1 MKSPKSRSG
10 SKSQSKTKSK
20 SKLKAKSSTSPKVG
34 LLIAATD
41 ANDVWASY
49 ITAFKNALNQQMSP
63 TVVSYVPRPFH
74 GAAGGDYSAYYV
86 AAQQLIND
94 RVDIIVTAGNL
105 AARACKDAA
114 NQTATQTNANP
125 IPIVVASAGDLTDL
139 ADSNLTG
146 CTNGQQNLDILK
158 ARIGKMS
165 QLYPAPTAVGI
176 VGNDTV
182 PPVGWAMHQAFGLI
196 PQLLDVPAYLVPFR
210 QQSDLKDP
218 ATIRKTLNSSLPNTV
233 NALFVCSDPLLR
245 THGGDFVAAAH
256 SAPKMNTM
264 HEFGEW
270 YSKHGGD
277 LCFGPDF
284 TTLFQKAAGFVYQ
297 FYQKGVPL
305 PAGYKPKET
314 DCVQTP

>member
-1 MKSPKSRSG
+1 MKSPKSKSG
-10 SKSQSKTKSK
+10 SKSQSNTKSK
-20 SKLKAKSSTSPKVG
+20 SKLKSKSSTPPKVG

-41 ANDVWASY
+41 ADDVWKSY
-49 ITAFKNALNQQMSP
+49 IKAFTDTLNNLMTP
-63 TVVSYVPRPFH
+63 IVPNYVPRPLH
-74 GAAGGDYSAYYV
+74 GAAGGDYSAYYS

-94 RVDIIVTAGNL
+94 GVDILVTAGNL
-105 AARACKDAA
+105 AAQACKDAA
-114 NQTATQTNANP
+114 TQTNAANP
-125 IPIVVASAGDLTDL
+125 TPIVVASAGDLTEL

-158 ARIGKMS
+158 ARIGKMQ
-165 QLYPAPTAVGI
+165 QLSPIPTAVGI

-196 PQLLDVPAYLVPFR
+196 PQILNVPAYLVPFR
-210 QQSDLKDP
+210 QESDLKDP
-218 ATIRKTLNSSLPNTV
+218 ATIRKILNSSLPNTV
-233 NALFVCSDPLLR
+233 NAIFVCSDPLLR
-245 THGGDFVAAAH
+245 THGGDFVTAAH
-256 SAPKMNTM
+256 NAPKMNTM

-297 FYQKGVPL
+297 FFQKGLPL
-305 PAGYKPKET
+305 PTGYNPKKT

>member
-20 SKLKAKSSTSPKVG
+20 SKLKVKSSTSPKVG

-49 ITAFKNALNQQMSP
+49 ITAFKKALDHQMSP
-63 TVVSYVPRPFH
+63 TAVSYVQRPFH

-94 RVDIIVTAGNL
+94 KVDIIVTAGNL

-114 NQTATQTNANP
+114 NQTNAANP

-146 CTNGQQNLDILK
+146 CANGQQNIAILK
-158 ARIGKMS
+158 ARIDKMN

-196 PQLLDVPAYLVPFR
+196 PQLLEVPAYLVPFR
-210 QQSDLKDP
+210 QQSDLQDV
-218 ATIRKTLNSSLPNTV
+218 ATIRNMLNSSLPNTV
-233 NALFVCSDPLLR
+233 NALYVCSDPLLR
-245 THGGDFVAAAH
+245 THGGDFVTAAH
-256 SAPKMNTM
+256 NAKMNTM

-270 YSKHGGD
+270 HSKHGGD

-297 FYQKGVPL
+297 YFQNGVPL
-305 PAGYKPKET
+305 PTGFNPQVI
-314 DCVQTP
+314 DCKQTP

>member
-1 MKSPKSRSG
+1 MKSPKSKSG

-20 SKLKAKSSTSPKVG
+20 SKLKSKSSTPPKVG

-41 ANDVWASY
+41 ADDVWKSY
-49 ITAFKNALNQQMSP
+49 IQTFTDALNALMTP
-63 TVVSYVPRPFH
+63 IVPYYVPRPLH
-74 GAAGGDYSAYYV
+74 GAAGGDYSAYYA

-94 RVDIIVTAGNL
+94 GVGIIVTAGNL
-105 AARACKDAA
+105 AAQACKDAA
-114 NQTATQTNANP
+114 TQTNATNP
-125 IPIVVASAGDLTDL
+125 TPIVVASAGDLTEL
-139 ADSNLTG
+139 AGSNLTG
-146 CTNGQQNLDILK
+146 CTNGQQNPDILK
-158 ARIGKMS
+158 ARIGKMK
-165 QLYPAPTAVGI
+165 QLSPTPTAVGI

-196 PQLLDVPAYLVPFR
+196 PQILKVPAYLVPFR

-218 ATIRKTLNSSLPNTV
+218 ATIRSKFNSSPLNTV
-233 NALFVCSDPLLR
+233 NALYVCSDPLLR
-245 THGGDFVAAAH
+245 THGGDFVTAAH
-256 SAPKMNTM
+256 GPPSRMNTM

-297 FYQKGVPL
+297 YFQNGLPL
-305 PAGYKPKET
+305 PAGYNPQVI
-314 DCVQTP
+314 DCKQTP